1 MEKSPACRVLEIC
14 QRLEDKMIAE
24 RWLHVAALETATLCL
39 MIMLVAFM
47 LEPLWKWSVLVS
59 LPVQLPIGFR
69 LGRLSVRYHTVREQL
84 GLLEEIRKL
93 EVDKAYLDE
102 RELFGP
108 PPDQPWMN

>member
-1 MEKSPACRVLEIC
+1 
-14 QRLEDKMIAE
+14 
-24 RWLHVAALETATLCL
+24 
-39 MIMLVAFM
+39 
-47 LEPLWKWSVLVS
+47 
-59 LPVQLPIGFR
+59 VQLPIGFR